1 MSSSSCEVFISGM
14 TQLRSSCRQMEN
26 TVTMV
31 RKAEDIQEGVKFI
44 RKDMVDA
51 RVSGI
56 DGLYKFD
63 YSR

>member
-1 MSSSSCEVFISGM
+1 
-14 TQLRSSCRQMEN
+14 MEN

-31 RKAEDIQEGVKFI
+31 RKAEDIQEGVKVI

-56 DGLYKFD
+56 DELYKFD